1 MKKAFYQVAASRT
14 PWPWAGGG
22 LEMIR
27 EAAALSQG
35 VASCLESTSKVMN
48 QCITVYLCGAF
59 FTENSIRC
67 WKQFL
72 LTSGLDLCIICDSW
86 ARLEGKGVGAEES
99 CGENTITVTAQ
110 KISYFFFGK
119 AY

>member
-35 VASCLESTSKVMN
+35 VASFLESTSKVIN
-48 QCITVYLCGAF
+48 QCITVYKHKNC
-59 FTENSIRC
+59 
-67 WKQFL
+67 
-72 LTSGLDLCIICDSW
+72 
-86 ARLEGKGVGAEES
+86 
-99 CGENTITVTAQ
+99 
-110 KISYFFFGK
+110 
-119 AY
+119 